1 MANNSVIIDVI
12 AVDKASS
19 VFGNIGAALGRIAFA
34 ATAAGIALVSKTL
47 MDSVKSAIESE
58 KATAQL
64 NAVLKSTQYAAG
76 LSIEALQDQATV
88 LQAVTTFSDEVIN
101 SGQAMLLT
109 FTNIG
114 KDVFP
119 MATEAVLNMAQ
130 EFGSVDQA
138 AVQLG
143 KALNDP
149 LEGISALKRVG
160 VQFTKEQEKLIEG
173 FMKAG
178 DVAAAQ
184 KVILEE
190 LGVEFG
196 GLAKAMG
203 KTTEGKLKILANQ
216 LDNLKERLGGPL
228 LGLLV
233 QGADA
238 LTKFIQSADFTEF
251 FDALVAG
258 DFETILSKIAQQAK
272 NFAKEFAKI
281 DWASVSSAIIAGLNS
296 VDWIEVG
303 NATREGLII
312 AWNYASTEFMDIVK
326 QTDWSGL
333 AEAGTNASMN
343 FLAALTNQGSW
354 NNVLT
359 TWANN
364 WNMLV
369 QIISNFIPIVI
380 AKAKEM
386 IAQMG
391 LSFVLGGPVLAAQV
405 ATWLPMISTALK
417 QITNEFIA
425 KATGWIMKA
434 VETLLALK
442 EILFNAISEVI
453 MRAKAAIKPISFT
466 INLPNFEQLAQ
477 QAADGFEMVQNAI
490 AGNGIKGGK
499 STNAGGGGGNK
510 NNTEEVASLAS
521 GGVVSGPRSGFP
533 AVLHGTEAV
542 VPLGNGRS
550 IPVQMQGNGGGM
562 VINLTYAPAFSMA
575 DKSEFQNKL
584 MPFIMQGIREAK
596 RA

>member
-34 ATAAGIALVSKTL
+34 ATAAGIALISKTL
-47 MDSVKSAIESE
+47 IDSVKSAIESE

-76 LSIEALQDQATV
+76 LSIEALQDQATA

-143 KALNDP
+143 KALNNP
-149 LEGISALKRVG
+149 IEGLGALQRIG
-160 VQFTKEQEKLIEG
+160 VKFTKEQKKLVEG
-173 FMKAG
+173 FMLAG
-178 DVAAAQ
+178 DIESAQ
-184 KVILEE
+184 KIILQE
-190 LGVEFG
+190 LAVEFG

-203 KTTEGKLKILANQ
+203 QTTEGKLKILANQ
-216 LDNLKERLGGPL
+216 LDNLKEKIGGPL

-233 QGADA
+233 EGADA
-238 LTKFIQSADFTEF
+238 ITNFINSADFTDF
-251 FDALVAG
+251 FDALVSG
-258 DFETILSKIAQQAK
+258 DWETVMGTIADKAREMVDA
-272 NFAKEFAKI
+272 FARI
-281 DWASVSSAIIAGLNS
+281 DWSVVSANIIAGINS
-296 VDWIEVG
+296 VDWNSVG
-303 NATREGLII
+303 DTLGDGLIAAWEWASQELKDI
-312 AWNYASTEFMDIVK
+312 AT

-333 AEAGTNASMN
+333 FESGSNALME
-343 FLAALTNQGSW
+343 FLAGFTQQGSW
-354 NNVLT
+354 DNVLT

-364 WNMLV
+364 WNMFV
-369 QIISNFIPIVI
+369 QIINNFIPIVV
-380 AKAKEM
+380 AKAKEL

-391 LSFVLGGPVLAAQV
+391 LAFIVGGPVIAAQV
-405 ATWLPMISTALK
+405 ASWLPVISTALK

-490 AGNGIKGGK
+490 AGNGVKGGK

-550 IPVQMQGNGGGM
+550 IPVQMQGGGGM

-584 MPFIMQGIREAK
+584 MPFIMQGIREAR